1 MRSETRLKRRQA
13 DTNCVAI
20 SRWHYVIGAYFI
32 GYGMFYLLA
41 LLLGIVPGLDMS
53 RLTVLVVLPLM
64 QPLLIAFGVYHIL
77 AVGKKAEQGT
87 LASLP

>member
-1 MRSETRLKRRQA
+1 M
-13 DTNCVAI
+13 

-32 GYGMFYLLA
+32 GYGMLYLLA

-64 QPLLIAFGVYHIL
+64 QPLLIVFGVYYIM
-77 AVGKKAEQGT
+77 AVRKKAEQGT
-87 LASLP
+87 LPTLP

>member
-1 MRSETRLKRRQA
+1 M
-13 DTNCVAI
+13 

-53 RLTVLVVLPLM
+53 RLTDLVVLQLM
-64 QPLLIAFGVYHIL
+64 QPLLIVFGVYYIL
-77 AVGKKAEQGT
+77 AVRKKAEQGT
-87 LASLP
+87 LPTLP

>member
-1 MRSETRLKRRQA
+1 M
-13 DTNCVAI
+13 

-41 LLLGIVPGLDMS
+41 LLLGIIPGLDMS

-64 QPLLIAFGVYHIL
+64 QPVLSVFGVYYIL
-77 AVGKKAEQGT
+77 AVRKKAVQGT
-87 LASLP
+87 LPSLP